1 MPIVDKNNPQLQVF
15 PIQLNSPVRK
25 HIKNFEET
33 VEKTCQAHPHYQTP
47 EYEKCVRGVYPHY
60 INFSVGYR
68 TEPEDFTYVKYKNW
82 PKKEKQEIEKDAR
95 NYFHKKA
102 SDSLTEQ
109 EIKKILQ
116 YKKDKLEDI
125 YEDIS
130 SAFARASFYSTLVQ
144 SAGNNAGKPVSSV
157 AVQNSQ
163 SAKTIIVGSL
173 APNGSKSSFSQE
185 HPEVHIMAPADK
197 NIRTTN
203 AFGQAVYFGGTSA
216 SAPLVTGALVASFN
230 WMSGYHPTPEESKI
244 LLRMT
249 AVPHKYSNNKPRTNG
264 FGMLNAYKIGM
275 LGKKLKEKC
284 GGLKHCFKMS
294 LRDDKTYNDL
304 LEKDKNLFKDMEKTF
319 PECSQLVCAKPAQAT
334 SSCSEKKEVLKRL
347 RKQAFL
353 RPWSHEMWRHLSCI
367 YAGAGFKD
375 TSESMINSYTALF
388 QHDKTHADRH
398 YCEKDEDCVLV
409 PECPQT
415 VYASKREAPQMK
427 ALNRMMAE
435 AYYNLEYYGK
445 CRQKPRCND
454 KCRCGNRERVLQKEE
469 TDPKTGGKML
479 SYAEYKASCVKAQC
493 VLSTDKVL
501 EKAGQ
506 SKTAPKGPAKAT
518 KPAPLPGP
526 ALESAKGTSAGSVK

>member
-1 MPIVDKNNPQLQVF
+1 MVSKNNPQLRVF
-15 PIQLNSPVRK
+15 PIHSNNSIGK
-25 HIKNFEET
+25 YIKNFEET
-33 VEKTCQAHPHYQTP
+33 VKKTCQAHPHYQTL
-47 EYEKCVRGVYPHY
+47 EYEKCVQGIYPHY
-60 INFSVGYR
+60 INFSVGYHK
-68 TEPEDFTYVKYKNW
+68 EPEDFTYVKYQNW
-82 PKKEKQEIEKDAR
+82 PKKEKQRIEKEAR
-95 NYFHKKA
+95 EHFNKK
-102 SDSLTEQ
+102 SSGSLTEQ
-109 EIKKILQ
+109 EIKKFLQ
-116 YKKDKLEDI
+116 HRKDRLEDD
-125 YEDIS
+125 YQDIS

-144 SAGNNAGKPVSSV
+144 SAGNDGKNNKPVSSV

-163 SAKTIIVGSL
+163 SANAIIVGSL
-173 APNGSKSSFSQE
+173 TPNGSKSSFSQE

-197 NIRTTN
+197 SIGTTN
-203 AFGQAVYFGGTSA
+203 AFGQTVNFSGTSA
-216 SAPLVTGALVASFN
+216 SAPLVTGALASFN

-304 LEKDKNLFKDMEKTF
+304 LEYDKNLFKDVEKAF
-319 PECSQLVCAKPAQAT
+319 PECSQLACAGPAQAT

-367 YAGAGFKD
+367 YAGSGFKD
-375 TSESMINSYTALF
+375 TSESMINSYMALF
-388 QHDKTHADRH
+388 QHDKTHDNRH
-398 YCEKDEDCVLV
+398 YCKTDEDCVLV

-415 VYASKREAPQMK
+415 VYANKQGISQMK

-469 TDPKTGGKML
+469 TDPKTGGKVL
-479 SYAEYKASCVKAQC
+479 SYTEYKASCVNARC
-493 VLSTDKVL
+493 VLSKDKVL
-501 EKAGQ
+501 EQAGLSKKAI
-506 SKTAPKGPAKAT
+506 KGPAKAT
-518 KPAPLPGP
+518 KPAPLPDP
-526 ALESAKGTSAGSVK
+526 PLKSAKGTSAGSVK